1 MHQSEKDP
9 IFHVSLLL
17 SLFISQ
23 SLSIPADR
31 HHPNCNVQ
39 LWILQN
45 YIGSYESCTTNE
57 LELSAH
63 KNHIKLF

>member
-1 MHQSEKDP
+1 MKGYKT
-9 IFHVSLLL
+9 
-17 SLFISQ
+17 ISAAVAAHIYR
-23 SLSIPADR
+23 S
-31 HHPNCNVQ
+31 NK
-39 LWILQN
+39 N